1 MARKKRKEKEE
12 ENEDEVVVAVN
23 GDKGDS
29 EGDQP
34 PAKRVKVDNDNGEDK
49 AVIVSD
55 LYLETVNRSMLDFD
69 FEKLCSVSL
78 SNLNVYACLV
88 CGKYF
93 QGRGTTSHAYFHAL
107 HEGHHVYLNLGTLK
121 VYVLPESYEVHHK
134 SLDDIKFVVDPKFT
148 QQEVMRQLDK
158 MPRVAYD
165 LQGRKYIPGF
175 VGLNNI
181 RQNDYFNVI
190 IQALAH
196 TTPLRNFF
204 LLESSLKGSGASELV
219 SRTAILMRKMWS
231 GKSFKSH
238 VSPHELLQQVNI
250 SSSKKYSLTT
260 QSDPVEF
267 ISWFLNAL
275 HKDLGG
281 THVPGSSIIH
291 KVFQGTVRVRT
302 QQISSSEG
310 VDNRTHFRSHHEI
323 TTKNTPFLML
333 TLDLPPPPLFQD
345 EVARNII
352 PQVDLMQLLNKYD
365 GKTRLELAGQ
375 RKIFTITQLP
385 PVLIFHIKRFVKSS
399 LGETEKNPTIVTYP
413 TTSLDMRNCKKLF
426 ITNGH
431 WD

>member
-1 MARKKRKEKEE
+1 MARKKRKEKEG
-12 ENEDEVVVAVN
+12 VVN
-23 GDKGDS
+23 GGGRGEG

-34 PAKRVKVDNDNGEDK
+34 PAKRAKVDGDDNAEDK

-55 LYLETVNRSMLDFD
+55 LYLDTVNRSMLDFD

-148 QQEVMRQLDK
+148 QQEVMGQLDK
-158 MPRVAYD
+158 VPRVAYD
-165 LQGRKYIPGF
+165 LQARKYIPGF

-181 RQNDYFNVI
+181 RQNDYFNVV

-204 LLESSLKGSGASELV
+204 LLEPELEGSSASELV

-250 SSSKKYSLTT
+250 SSAKKYSLTT

-267 ISWFLNAL
+267 ISWYLNAL

-281 THVPGSSIIH
+281 TRVPGSSIIH
-291 KVFQGTVRVRT
+291 KVFQGTVRVHT

-323 TTKNTPFLML
+323 TTKETPFLML

-413 TTSLDMRNCKKLF
+413 TTSLDMRNCIKFSLK
-426 ITNGH
+426 NGH